1 MASGF
6 QFVNKISK
14 AFNVLSKTET
24 IKYERQIETG
34 VSVQEAKAIFDV
46 NEADKKKTVTY
57 SNPFDKIVEES
68 QQRQVQRMQEE
79 IDEISQPL
87 LPPQL
92 PILQQQQQLS
102 ATQPHTL
109 KKKKIPPPPP
119 PKPSRFK
126 QWQPS
131 HQHSMIPSSLAS
143 DKSIEDT
150 SVKKSTSQLEIDNI
164 GYGSTQI
171 EEKYGDLMHTHVSEE
186 HNTVEVQKHHQDLSK
201 KSTDFGSKIDADQAD
216 IGLVNKRLFQ
226 DNVEVPLE
234 ELAEKDEQ
242 VNSLRAQLDEKA
254 NRNLHETEELQIQLV
269 DTETKSMTQ
278 QCDVTQMLVDSP
290 TCQEEVQ
297 YNQQETMVRNKDR
310 LGELRTSSVGLSG
323 SGQESSTEVVKTESN
338 PICVHTL
345 MDQSTTEVQK
355 GGKCLSEEIFNSENT
370 EFQHS
375 FKSDRIAEIQQ
386 DLPTSQE
393 QLATTHEKGNTFAD
407 FQSCPEEKYMRELET
422 LSIYLPNTEDELDI
436 PDSNNAPSS
445 AIFETEINPLFPEEQ
460 TTMKLQQN
468 EQHLTGENYYS
479 DSQKQQSCE
488 TEHEIGFKSETE
500 HQPFSGELTTKNEE
514 VSSLHAQLSV
524 ELTQKEQNMEQMKT
538 ELVDIKPKFDLG
550 KLRCYYVREALAD
563 FETFHA
569 ELVAQHEQ
577 LLETKIQYENA
588 LKTLST
594 DLAST
599 EAELHFAKKGQYN
612 ATQLLFDFQNSQQ
625 ELEAQNSQLVETK
638 IQNENELEQLN
649 TELISLEAE
658 LNLVQLEHHNVTQLL
673 AGLEA
678 SQEEMVSKNAQLVQ
692 TNIEMKSE
700 LEQVKTDLS
709 NASKELAMVTF
720 ENFALKLLNGEIKT
734 FQEELSVKDEEV
746 KSLYAQLA
754 QTKNQNEQLNL
765 ELVDKNTAL
774 YRLQLK
780 HDELREQAT
789 ASQENLTL
797 TNEEL
802 LSIRAELAETR
813 NQNQEEEEQLRKQL
827 VEKSTEL
834 NRLKMELTS
843 TCAELRETRHQ
854 NQQEQDQLKTQLA
867 EKKIMLDRL
876 TMVSDDVIRL
886 RTDLLTKQEEVT
898 FLNIQIAETKNQNQL
913 EKEQLRTELAN
924 KNIELDGLKQ
934 ENNGRTEES
943 LTLRAELEETHQLRN
958 EQDRVELINAHLE
971 DLSNERQ
978 SDSRDWILERDELF
992 LMKQQIG
999 VGGWGTVE
1007 LAKFRGTE
1015 VAVKKIHHLIL
1026 SRHNRR
1032 LFERE
1037 MAIASRC
1044 RHPCLVQFIGATN
1057 DDGAPLFV
1065 MERLEVDLRTL
1076 LSRETPENPNCLQIG
1091 FDTICALNY
1100 LHKSKPVPIIHRDV
1114 SSANVL
1120 LHRGKD
1126 RWRAKLSD
1134 YGAANFARLSMT
1146 KNPGAVL
1153 YCAPEACTNNQTSKL
1168 DVYSFGVLFC
1178 EMCTQELPIPE
1189 ERQEQVD
1196 MVTNPNYKDLIKR
1209 CLVENIESRLDSQDV
1224 LMIFERW
1231 MN

>member
-1 MASGF
+1 MAYALYPKALRYVNINFRGF
-6 QFVNKISK
+6 VEKVYAIRKNYFGKKITWLCRFLK
-14 AFNVLSKTET
+14 NLENQNAA
-24 IKYERQIETG
+24 KYNL
-34 VSVQEAKAIFDV
+34 F
-46 NEADKKKTVTY
+46 
-57 SNPFDKIVEES
+57 F
-68 QQRQVQRMQEE
+68 QEE
-79 IDEISQPL
+79 NYMA
-87 LPPQL
+87 
-92 PILQQQQQLS
+92 LQ
-102 ATQPHTL
+102 
-109 KKKKIPPPPP
+109 
-119 PKPSRFK
+119 
-126 QWQPS
+126 
-131 HQHSMIPSSLAS
+131 
-143 DKSIEDT
+143 
-150 SVKKSTSQLEIDNI
+150 DNI
-164 GYGSTQI
+164 GYDSTQMK
-171 EEKYGDLMHTHVSEE
+171 EKYGDQMHTHVSEK

-201 KSTDFGSKIDADQAD
+201 RSTDFGSKIDADQAD
-216 IGLVNKRLFQ
+216 IELVNKRIFQ
-226 DNVEVPLE
+226 DNDEVPLE

-242 VNSLRAQLDEKA
+242 VNSLCAQLDETAKKS
-254 NRNLHETEELQIQLV
+254 LHETEELQTQLV
-269 DTETKSMTQ
+269 DTETKSKMMQ
-278 QCDVTQMLVDSP
+278 QCDVTLMLVDSP
-290 TCQEEVQ
+290 TCQEVQ
-297 YNQQETMVRNKDR
+297 NNQQETKVQNKDR
-310 LGELRTSSVGLSG
+310 LGELRTSSEGLSCG
-323 SGQESSTEVVKTESN
+323 EQESSSEAVKIESN
-338 PICVHTL
+338 PICMHTL
-345 MDQSTTEVQK
+345 KDQS
-355 GGKCLSEEIFNSENT
+355 
-370 EFQHS
+370 
-375 FKSDRIAEIQQ
+375 FKRDSMAEIQQ

-393 QLATTHEKGNTFAD
+393 QLATTHERGNTFSD
-407 FQSCPEEKYMRELET
+407 FQSCPEELEVKIKTQYMCELET
-422 LSIYLPNTEDELDI
+422 LSTELPNTEDELVI

-460 TTMKLQQN
+460 KTEKLQQN

-488 TEHEIGFKSETE
+488 TEHENGLNIKSETKH
-500 HQPFSGELTTKNEE
+500 HQPFPGELTTKDEE
-514 VSSLHAQLSV
+514 ESSFHAQLSE
-524 ELTQKEQNMEQMKT
+524 ELTQKDQNTEQMRT
-538 ELVDIKPKFDLG
+538 ELIGIKTKFDLG

-563 FETFHA
+563 FESFHE
-569 ELVAQHEQ
+569 ELVAQHDQ

-599 EAELHFAKKGQYN
+599 KAELHLAKKGQDD
-612 ATQLLFDFQNSQQ
+612 AKQFLFDFQSYQQ
-625 ELEAQNSQLVETK
+625 DLEAQNSQLVETK

-649 TELISLEAE
+649 TEVISLEAE
-658 LNLVQLEHHNVTQLL
+658 LNLVQLEHHNVTQFL

-692 TNIEMKSE
+692 SNIEMKSE
-700 LEQVKTDLS
+700 LEQLKTDLS
-709 NASKELAMVTF
+709 NVSKELAMVTF
-720 ENFALKLLNGEIKT
+720 ENFDLKKLNSEIKT
-734 FQEELSVKDEEV
+734 FQEELIVKDEEV

-789 ASQENLTL
+789 ASQEILTS

-802 LSIRAELAETR
+802 LSVREELAETR
-813 NQNQEEEEQLRKQL
+813 NQNQQEEEQLR
-827 VEKSTEL
+827 
-834 NRLKMELTS
+834 
-843 TCAELRETRHQ
+843 A
-854 NQQEQDQLKTQLA
+854 
-867 EKKIMLDRL
+867 
-876 TMVSDDVIRL
+876 
-886 RTDLLTKQEEVT
+886 
-898 FLNIQIAETKNQNQL
+898 
-913 EKEQLRTELAN
+913 ELAN
-924 KNIELDGLKQ
+924 KNIELDRLKQ
-934 ENNGRTEES
+934 ENERRTEES
-943 LTLRAELEETHQLRN
+943 LTLRAELEEITHQLRN
-958 EQDRVELINAHLE
+958 EQDRVELINAYLQ

-992 LMKQQIG
+992 LMKQEIG

-1076 LSRETPENPNCLQIG
+1076 LSRETLENLNCLQIG

-1134 YGAANFARLSMT
+1134 YGAANFTRLSMT

-1153 YCAPEACTNNQTSKL
+1153 YCAPEACTNNQTSK
-1168 DVYSFGVLFC
+1168 VSVFF
-1178 EMCTQELPIPE
+1178 
-1189 ERQEQVD
+1189 R
-1196 MVTNPNYKDLIKR
+1196 K
-1209 CLVENIESRLDSQDV
+1209 
-1224 LMIFERW
+1224 
-1231 MN
+1231 